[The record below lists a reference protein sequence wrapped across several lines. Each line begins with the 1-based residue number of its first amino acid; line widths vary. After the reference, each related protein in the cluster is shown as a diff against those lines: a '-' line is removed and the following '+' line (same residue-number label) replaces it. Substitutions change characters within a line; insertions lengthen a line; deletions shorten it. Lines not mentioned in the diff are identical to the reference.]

1 MATTRTS
8 ARPRLTQ
15 RERSD
20 STIEELLSAART
32 LFAERGYNATS
43 LDAVVEVAHLTKGA
57 LYHHFTGKQ
66 HLFKAVYERE
76 QARLAHI
83 VARAYLG
90 ARPDSWE
97 AVFVGARAFL
107 VEVLAPDIQRI
118 NLLDA
123 PGALGTEEMRE
134 INSGCLKMMEE
145 GVRRATASG
154 DIAPHSVTA
163 LTNLLYG
170 GLCETAMAVARAE
183 DQQQAL
189 DAGITE
195 LRTLFDALALKPR

>member
-8 ARPRLTQ
+8 TRLTQ

-32 LFAERGYNATS
+32 LFADRGYNATS
-43 LDAVVEVAHLTKGA
+43 LDAVVEAAHLTKGA
-57 LYHHFTGKQ
+57 LYHHFTGKR

-76 QARLAHI
+76 QARLTHI
-83 VARAYLG
+83 VARAYLD
-90 ARPDSWE
+90 AQPDSWE

-123 PGALGTEEMRE
+123 PGALGNEEMRE

-145 GVRRATASG
+145 GVRHATASG

-195 LRTLFDALALKPR
+195 LRALFDALAVKPR

>member
-43 LDAVVEVAHLTKGA
+43 LDAVVEAAHLTKGA

-66 HLFKAVYERE
+66 NLFKAVYERE

-145 GVRRATASG
+145 GVRRASVSG

>member
-1 MATTRTS
+1 MPTTRTRT
-8 ARPRLTQ
+8 RPTQ

-20 STIEELLSAART
+20 STIEELLRAART

-43 LDAVVEVAHLTKGA
+43 LDAVVEAAHLTKGA
-57 LYHHFTGKQ
+57 LYHHFSGKQ
-66 HLFKAVYERE
+66 HLFRAVYERE
-76 QARLAHI
+76 QARLTHI
-83 VARAYLG
+83 VAHAYLD
-90 ARPDSWE
+90 AKPDSWE

-107 VEVLAPDIQRI
+107 VEVLATDVQRI

-134 INSGCLKMMEE
+134 INSNCMKMMEE
-145 GVRRATASG
+145 GVRRAAATG

-163 LTNLLYG
+163 LTHLLYG

-195 LRTLFDALALKPR
+195 LRTLFDALAAAPR

>member
-1 MATTRTS
+1 MPITRTRT
-8 ARPRLTQ
+8 RPTQ

-20 STIEELLSAART
+20 GTIEELLRAART
-32 LFAERGYNATS
+32 LFAERGYNATP
-43 LDAVVEVAHLTKGA
+43 LDAIVEAAHLTKGA
-57 LYHHFTGKQ
+57 LYHHFSGKQ
-66 HLFKAVYERE
+66 HLFRAVYERE
-76 QARLAHI
+76 QNRLAHI
-83 VARAYLG
+83 VASAYLD
-90 ARPDSWE
+90 AKPDSWE

-107 VEVLAPDIQRI
+107 VEVLAPDVQRI

-145 GVRRATASG
+145 GVRRAAATG
-154 DIAPHSVTA
+154 DITPHSVTA
-163 LTNLLYG
+163 LTHLLYG
-170 GLCETAMAVARAE
+170 ALCETAMAVARAE

-195 LRTLFDALALKPR
+195 LRTLFDALATTSR

>member
-43 LDAVVEVAHLTKGA
+43 LDAVVEAAHLTKGA

-66 HLFKAVYERE
+66 NLFKAVYERE

-145 GVRRATASG
+145 GVRRASASG

>member
-1 MATTRTS
+1 MPTTRT
-8 ARPRLTQ
+8 RTRLTQ

-20 STIEELLSAART
+20 STIEELLRAARA
-32 LFAERGYNATS
+32 LFAERGYHATS
-43 LDAVVEVAHLTKGA
+43 LDAVVEAAHLTKGA
-57 LYHHFTGKQ
+57 LYHHFSGKQ
-66 HLFKAVYERE
+66 HLFRAVYERE
-76 QARLAHI
+76 QARLTHI
-83 VARAYLG
+83 VARAYLD
-90 ARPDSWE
+90 AKPDSWE

-107 VEVLAPDIQRI
+107 VEVLATDVQRI

-134 INSGCLKMMEE
+134 INSNCMKMMEE
-145 GVRRATASG
+145 GVRRAAATG

-163 LTNLLYG
+163 LTHLLYG

-195 LRTLFDALALKPR
+195 LRSLFDALATAPR

>member
-1 MATTRTS
+1 
-8 ARPRLTQ
+8 
-15 RERSD
+15 
-20 STIEELLSAART
+20 
-32 LFAERGYNATS
+32 
-43 LDAVVEVAHLTKGA
+43 
-57 LYHHFTGKQ
+57 
-66 HLFKAVYERE
+66 VYERE

-145 GVRRATASG
+145 GVRRASASG